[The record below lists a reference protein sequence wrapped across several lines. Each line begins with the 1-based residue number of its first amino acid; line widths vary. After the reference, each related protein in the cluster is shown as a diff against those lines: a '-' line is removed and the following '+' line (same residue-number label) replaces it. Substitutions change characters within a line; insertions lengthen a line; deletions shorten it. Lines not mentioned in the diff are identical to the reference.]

1 MKNRLFDVNVNVNVN
16 VPKEYLCPLVDF
28 DDDDPEPYA
37 DIIAHAASQ
46 TVESFMQL
54 AKNVLSETETKQ
66 IIGVIEL
73 CDSAEGSTTAL
84 ELLYLMFC
92 CAGMKQNAACLQEII
107 SLRCENPNVCASF
120 MEQFFD
126 NPEIDYYLV
135 ENWFDEEIAKE

>member
-1 MKNRLFDVNVNVNVN
+1 MKNRLFDVNVNVNV
-16 VPKEYLCPLVDF
+16 PKEYLCLLDDF

-37 DIIAHAASQ
+37 DIIAHAVSQ

-54 AKNVLSETETKQ
+54 AKNVLSEAETKQ
-66 IIGVIEL
+66 IIGVIEQY
-73 CDSAEGSTTAL
+73 DSAGSTLAL

-107 SLRCENPNVCASF
+107 SLRRENPNVCTSF

-126 NPEIDYYLV
+126 DPEIDYYLV